1 MSTSGILLLIVMI
14 SFSVSALMV
23 WYWAKKDGQFNNVE
37 EAKYAML
44 NDEEEFD
51 EIKRNFQKS

>member
-44 NDEEEFD
+44 NDEEDFD

>member
-14 SFSVSALMV
+14 SFSISALMV